1 MARRRWKQAERAF
14 VALSR
19 VARVATVSPAG
30 RIHNVPVCHV
40 VDGDRIYFASSAGVP
55 KVRNASANGRVTLV
69 CDEYSEDWG
78 SLRGVMVV
86 GEGRLIE
93 GGPRFRKARR
103 LLYAKY
109 PQYER
114 EAALE
119 EGDAVVVEVTPRHL
133 FSWGL

>member
-1 MARRRWKQAERAF
+1 MARRRWKKGEREF

-19 VARVATVSPAG
+19 VTRVATVSRGSLP
-30 RIHNVPVCHV
+30 HNVPVCHV

-55 KVRNASANGRVTLV
+55 KVRNVADSGHVTLV

-78 SLRGVMVV
+78 PLRGVMVA
-86 GEGRLIE
+86 GTGRVIN
-93 GGPRFRKARR
+93 GGPRFRRARG

>member
-1 MARRRWKQAERAF
+1 MARRQWKKVERAF

-19 VARVATVSPAG
+19 VARVATASRSG
-30 RIHNVPVCHV
+30 RILNVPVCHV

-55 KVRNASANGRVTLV
+55 KVRNVAATGRVTVV

-78 SLRGVMVV
+78 PLRGVMVV
-86 GEGRLIE
+86 GEGGVIE
-93 GGPRFRKARR
+93 DGPRFRRARR

-114 EAALE
+114 EATLE
-119 EGDAVVVEVTPRHL
+119 EGEAVVVEVTPRHL